1 MSYISHITCA
11 DFLPQELQNILRCL
25 HSTPRSAVC
34 VVADIVS
41 GLPRV
46 CQPAKGAAQ
55 ASSSPGVLPK
65 DHRPVQFGWFEGMHL
80 KCSKWHSRACL
91 DCCFLGLTSVSLSS
105 LQLLDSR
112 RLHVRH
118 KQFGPHHTLVK
129 LWLQTA
135 IWSSV
140 WHGTACAHVN
150 DTLQPAWHGVLSLF
164 FGGGG
169 GGDSRCW
176 TCSARGRC

>member
-80 KCSKWHSRACL
+80 KCSKWHFRACL
-91 DCCFLGLTSVSLSS
+91 DCCFLGLISVSLITSAARFTAFARAS
-105 LQLLDSR
+105 QAVWSTPYACQAMASNSNLVICLA
-112 RLHVRH
+112 RH
-118 KQFGPHHTLVK
+118 SMCTCQ
-129 LWLQTA
+129 
-135 IWSSV
+135 
-140 WHGTACAHVN
+140 WHLAASMTWGFV
-150 DTLQPAWHGVLSLF
+150 PLF
-164 FGGGG
+164 WGGRGG
-169 GGDSRCW
+169 RQ
-176 TCSARGRC
+176 